1 RALRGG
7 SAGSRRQTDTIREAP
22 MFDLKPLSTDAIES
36 ALAKAERYRF
46 LNEPSEAESICLDIL
61 EVDPDNQ
68 QAQVVLL
75 LALSDQFGDASGA
88 ASRAQQLAG
97 QLRGEYDRLY
107 FSGLVAE
114 RRAKA
119 HLHRGG
125 AAAPGAYEWLMDALE
140 YFERA
145 EQVRPAGNDDAIL
158 RWNACVRVLKQ
169 HPHLQP
175 APHAREEPQ
184 FLE

>member
-1 RALRGG
+1 
-7 SAGSRRQTDTIREAP
+7 
-22 MFDLKPLSTDAIES
+22 MFDLKPLSKDAIDA

-46 LNEPSEAESICLDIL
+46 LNEPGEAESICLDVL

-68 QAQVVLL
+68 QAQIGLL
-75 LALSDQFGDASGA
+75 LALSDQSAEATGA
-88 ASRAQQLAG
+88 AARAQQIAARLT
-97 QLRGEYDRLY
+97 GEYERLY

-119 HLHRGG
+119 HLQRGG
-125 AAAPGAYEWLMDALE
+125 VATGGAYEWFMDALE

-145 EQVRPAGNDDAIL
+145 EKIRPPGNDDAIL
-158 RWNACVRVLKQ
+158 RWNACVRVLRQ
-169 HPHLQP
+169 HPQLQ
-175 APHAREEPQ
+175 ATDTSREEPQ